1 MRAVL
6 FIHGLSAKKED
17 NEYFI
22 NKMKKMP
29 NIDMYSF
36 VLPGHED
43 DKVSKAK
50 YKDWIKKS
58 EMELKKILEV
68 YRKVTIVAHSM
79 GCIIATNLASHYK
92 QVEKLVLI
100 SPAFI
105 FGNFEQN
112 KEDLKKII
120 NKEVDMDLG
129 TGFEGSLTK
138 FKEVPISV
146 WSEYRRM
153 AKKNIKN
160 IPKVKCP
167 TLIIYGTSDNL
178 ISKKSVMYVYD
189 HLKCKKD
196 IIMVDRVRHQVF
208 KSNKKG
214 IITDYIY
221 RFITFNMLYQFS
233 KRKVM

>member
-1 MRAVL
+1 MKAVL
-6 FIHGLSAKKED
+6 FIHGLSAKKKD

-22 NKMKKMP
+22 EQMNKMR

-43 DKVSKAK
+43 DKVSKAT

-58 EMELKKILEV
+58 EIELKKVLSV

-79 GCIIATNLASHYK
+79 GTIIATNLASRYK

-112 KEDLKKII
+112 KEDLKKVL
-120 NKEVDMDLG
+120 NKQVDVDIG

-138 FKEVPISV
+138 FKEIPISV
-146 WSEYRRM
+146 WSEYRKM

-160 IPKVKCP
+160 ISKIKCP
-167 TLIIYGTSDNL
+167 TLVIYGTSDNL
-178 ISKKSVMYVYD
+178 ISKKSVLFVYD
-189 HLKCKKD
+189 RLKCQKD
-196 IIMVDRVRHQVF
+196 ILMVDRVRHQVF
-208 KSNKKG
+208 KSSKKEV
-214 IITDYIY
+214 ITDYIY

-233 KRKVM
+233 KKKVM